1 MRNLPESPRWLY
13 SRGRTEHAED
23 ILQDFA
29 VRNVK
34 GRVPVKL
41 RCSVGASVLD
51 APSPGVLQM
60 VTHPILR
67 WRTVVLM
74 YVWYSCS
81 FVYYDLTLNASEDK
95 GNCYLSVAM
104 YGLVELPA
112 YPLYM
117 YFINKQCF
125 SGQGGGS
132 QWPIF
137 LPFQS
142 CPAAYNGCT
151 CIRRDSGSICAQ
163 FVGFLQAAWFSSYW
177 KHLINLLLKHLNI
190 PAPPTSGS

>member
-117 YFINKQCF
+117 YFINKQ
-125 SGQGGGS
+125 
-132 QWPIF
+132 W
-137 LPFQS
+137 
-142 CPAAYNGCT
+142 
-151 CIRRDSGSICAQ
+151 RDSGSICAQ